1 VSTVK
6 DALDQ
11 ARSEAQDLHKK
22 IEAGRAKDHAALKAE
37 VQDSANKAQQ
47 LAASL
52 KSVIDGQRDDAKQH
66 VKDAAA
72 HLDDAAKHAR
82 DLASANDAQL
92 KAANQAMLSKVRDA
106 AENLSRAIASRR
118 TTAAA
123 K

>member
-1 VSTVK
+1 VSTIK
-6 DALDQ
+6 DALDR

-22 IEAGRAKDHAALKAE
+22 IEAGTAKDHAVLKVE
-37 VQDSANKAQQ
+37 LQDSATKAQQ

-52 KSVIDGQRDDAKQH
+52 KTVVDGQRDDAKQH

-82 DLASANDAQL
+82 DLAGASDAKL

-106 AENLSRAIASRR
+106 AENLSHAVASRR
-118 TTAAA
+118 AGVAS